1 MELKPASR
9 QPAHRSRWVA
19 AAVAAAAGFAVF
31 QFFGNASRGYIE
43 TSSLFYWWGF
53 QWMNAA
59 SETQHGWMILALS
72 VWLLWRNVSGSA
84 DSGSA
89 RANLTTAGALPS
101 ASPSGYAQIWAVM
114 PAAAALVAGLALH
127 GLGFAAQQSRISVVA
142 LLIFAWGLLR
152 LGGGR
157 KWGRAAVFP
166 LAFLIFALP
175 LSVLDSLG
183 FGLWLRLRVVD
194 ASMVIA
200 QLANIEVL
208 RSGTQLVAPD
218 GTYNYDV
225 ADACSGVRSLTAMA
239 ALSLLAGYLNF
250 QSWPRRALVLLAC
263 FPLVYLGNVARIVS
277 IIFAA
282 EAGGPAWGDRAH
294 EVMGYGVF
302 VIVFGGVLV
311 GISALRRWLPEAE
324 LPVADIHPP
333 DDAEG
338 GDRQNAPAFA
348 VAGLI
353 AALAAG
359 EMGFLRALS
368 RSPAK
373 GDVGVVLAAD
383 GVNPVE
389 LPGFIGTEWIGR
401 RAEITAV
408 ERAILPPDTGYSR
421 KTYVAFRDP
430 REQVFLSIVLSGRD
444 RTSIHRPELCLV
456 GQGWTIG
463 GKGDHRFAHPGEPD
477 RTFPVTIL
485 RVQREIRGPRG
496 KIIVPQLT
504 AYWFVGAD
512 VVAGS
517 HGDMFFRDAW
527 QRLTQARADRW
538 AYVLM
543 QTDAVDGEAAALT
556 RMQTVLEAALPI
568 FQRPQPGR

>member
-1 MELKPASR
+1 
-9 QPAHRSRWVA
+9 
-19 AAVAAAAGFAVF
+19 
-31 QFFGNASRGYIE
+31 
-43 TSSLFYWWGF
+43 
-53 QWMNAA
+53 
-59 SETQHGWMILALS
+59 
-72 VWLLWRNVSGSA
+72 
-84 DSGSA
+84 
-89 RANLTTAGALPS
+89 
-101 ASPSGYAQIWAVM
+101 
-114 PAAAALVAGLALH
+114 
-127 GLGFAAQQSRISVVA
+127 
-142 LLIFAWGLLR
+142 
-152 LGGGR
+152 
-157 KWGRAAVFP
+157 
-166 LAFLIFALP
+166 
-175 LSVLDSLG
+175 
-183 FGLWLRLRVVD
+183 
-194 ASMVIA
+194 
-200 QLANIEVL
+200 
-208 RSGTQLVAPD
+208 
-218 GTYNYDV
+218 
-225 ADACSGVRSLTAMA
+225 
-239 ALSLLAGYLNF
+239 
-250 QSWPRRALVLLAC
+250 
-263 FPLVYLGNVARIVS
+263 VYLGNVARIVS

-294 EVMGYGVF
+294 EIMGYGVF
-302 VIVFGGVLV
+302 VIVFGGVLA
-311 GISALRRWLPEAE
+311 GISALRRWLPETE
-324 LPVADIHPP
+324 RPVADVRSS
-333 DDAEG
+333 EG
-338 GDRQNAPAFA
+338 VEGVNSRGAAVFA

-353 AALAAG
+353 VVLAAA
-359 EMGFLRALS
+359 EVGFLRALS

-389 LPGFIGTEWIGR
+389 LPGFIGTEWSGR

-463 GKGDHRFAHPGEPD
+463 GQMDYRFAYPGEPN

-517 HGDMFFRDAW
+517 HGSMFFRDAW

-543 QTDAVDGEAAALT
+543 QTDAVDGEAEALA
-556 RMQTVLEAALPI
+556 RMQTVLEAVLPF
-568 FQRPQPGR
+568 FQRPPPGH

>member
-1 MELKPASR
+1 MKPASR
-9 QPAHRSRWVA
+9 QPALRSRWVA

-72 VWLLWRNVSGSA
+72 GWLLWRNVSGSA
-84 DSGSA
+84 NSGSA
-89 RANLTTAGALPS
+89 KTYLTTAD
-101 ASPSGYAQIWAVM
+101 ASPSAPPSGSAEIWAVT
-114 PAAAALVAGLALH
+114 PAATALIAGLALH
-127 GLGFAAQQSRISVVA
+127 GLGFAAQQARISVMA
-142 LLIFAWGLLR
+142 LLIFTWGVLR

-166 LAFLIFALP
+166 LIFLVFALP
-175 LSVLDSLG
+175 LSVLDALG

-208 RSGTQLVAPD
+208 RSGTQLVAPE
-218 GTYNYDV
+218 GAYNYDV

-250 QSWPRRALVLLAC
+250 QSWTRRALVLLAC

-282 EAGGPAWGDRAH
+282 EAGGPDWGDRAH
-294 EVMGYGVF
+294 DIMGYGVF
-302 VIVFGGVLV
+302 VIVFGGVLA

-324 LPVADIHPP
+324 IPVGEVRPP
-333 DDAEG
+333 DTSEWGARRG
-338 GDRQNAPAFA
+338 AIPFA
-348 VAGLI
+348 VAGLVVL
-353 AALAAG
+353 LAAG
-359 EMGFLRALS
+359 QMGFLRALT
-368 RSPAK
+368 RSPA
-373 GDVGVVLAAD
+373 GGEVGVVLAPD

-401 RAEITAV
+401 RAEVTAV

-463 GKGDHRFAHPGEPD
+463 GQKDHRFAFPGEPD
-477 RTFPVTIL
+477 RTFPATIL

-496 KIIVPQLT
+496 KTIVPQLT
-504 AYWFVGAD
+504 AYWFVGAE
-512 VVAGS
+512 VVAGT
-517 HGDMFFRDAW
+517 HGGMFFRDAW

-543 QTDAVDGEAAALT
+543 QTGAEDGEEEALA
-556 RMQTVLEAALPI
+556 RMQTVLEAALPT
-568 FQRPQPGR
+568 FQRPQPAP